1 MPDRSRI
8 VSNVLGLIG
17 AAAGGVFGY
26 VLFHWIAR
34 QGFYAL
40 VVPGG
45 MLGLGCGLLAR
56 HPSTARGVVCGL
68 AALVLGFYAEWSLF
82 PFVADKHFS
91 YLLAHFAELKPVT
104 LVMVGL
110 GALVAY
116 VLARNGSYGR
126 PVPVSRPG
134 VRTGD

>member
-26 VLFHWIAR
+26 VLFHWVAR
-34 QGFYAL
+34 QGYYAL

-56 HPSTARGVVCGL
+56 HSSYTRGGVCGV
-68 AALVLGFYAEWSLF
+68 AALGLGLYTDWTFEKF
-82 PFVADKHFS
+82 PADPSFPYFLTHS
-91 YLLAHFAELKPVT
+91 YKLGPVT
-104 LVMVGL
+104 LVMLGL
-110 GALVAY
+110 GAVVAY
-116 VLARNGSYGR
+116 SLGKNAGYGR
-126 PVPVSRPG
+126 PPGLDADARP
-134 VRTGD
+134 RR